1 MWKARVVQW
10 QNAGISVTSMTP
22 TEGALAYV
30 SGFVIPKNSPNKE
43 GAYAYLDAM
52 LDKSAQEAFA
62 VDMGYNPTVSNA
74 VVAPDL
80 NKRIGFTPDEI
91 KKLVDLDYNYLNK
104 NDFQSDERPTSLLSA
119 TTLVGPATVFV
130 AAGLL
135 VPLAILFRY
144 SFDKVDARRIMIET
158 FSFDNYVKF
167 FSDPYYTGV
176 LATTLRVAALC
187 TVVCLAMGLPLAY
200 VLARTQS
207 RFKNVLIMLVVLP
220 LFVGNAV
227 RAAGWM
233 TLFGSKGF
241 LNVTLMQLGIITQP
255 LQIMFT
261 EGAVIAGIIAV
272 NLPYMVLTLQS
283 VIEGINRNVEEA
295 AFSLGAGPAT
305 MFRRVLL
312 PLSLPGILAGTIL
325 TFILGMNAYA
335 TPVLLGGPKF
345 KMMGPL
351 VYGQFQLN
359 NWPFGASVA
368 FVLMTATLTL
378 TATANILIQ
387 RRFRR

>member
-1 MWKARVVQW
+1 MA
-10 QNAGISVTSMTP
+10 AT
-22 TEGALAYV
+22 
-30 SGFVIPKNSPNKE
+30 
-43 GAYAYLDAM
+43 
-52 LDKSAQEAFA
+52 AQ
-62 VDMGYNPTVSNA
+62 TH
-74 VVAPDL
+74 
-80 NKRIGFTPDEI
+80 
-91 KKLVDLDYNYLNK
+91 
-104 NDFQSDERPTSLLSA
+104 FQSDERPTSLLSA

-200 VLARTQS
+200 
-207 RFKNVLIMLVVLP
+207 VLIMLVVLP

-368 FVLMTATLTL
+368 FVLMTATLGL
-378 TATANILIQ
+378 TATAHILVQ
-387 RRFRR
+387 RRYRR

>member
-1 MWKARVVQW
+1 MA
-10 QNAGISVTSMTP
+10 AT
-22 TEGALAYV
+22 
-30 SGFVIPKNSPNKE
+30 
-43 GAYAYLDAM
+43 
-52 LDKSAQEAFA
+52 AQ
-62 VDMGYNPTVSNA
+62 TH
-74 VVAPDL
+74 
-80 NKRIGFTPDEI
+80 
-91 KKLVDLDYNYLNK
+91 
-104 NDFQSDERPTSLLSA
+104 FQSDERPTSLLSA

-135 VPLAILFRY
+135 VPLAILLRY
-144 SFDKVDARRIMIET
+144 SFDKVDSRRIMIET

-176 LATTLRVAALC
+176 LWTTLRVAALC
-187 TVVCLAMGLPLAY
+187 TVICVIMGLPLAY

>member
-1 MWKARVVQW
+1 MA
-10 QNAGISVTSMTP
+10 ATAT
-22 TEGALAYV
+22 
-30 SGFVIPKNSPNKE
+30 
-43 GAYAYLDAM
+43 
-52 LDKSAQEAFA
+52 AQ
-62 VDMGYNPTVSNA
+62 
-74 VVAPDL
+74 
-80 NKRIGFTPDEI
+80 
-91 KKLVDLDYNYLNK
+91 
-104 NDFQSDERPTSLLSA
+104 FQSEEAPTSVLSA

-135 VPLAILFRY
+135 LPLAILFRY
-144 SFDKVDARRIMIET
+144 SLNTMDARRIMHEA
-158 FSFDNYVKF
+158 FSLQNYLKF
-167 FSDPYYTGV
+167 FADPYYLGV
-176 LATTLRVAALC
+176 FWTTLRVAALC
-187 TVVCLAMGLPLAY
+187 TLVCLVMALPLAY
-200 VLARTQS
+200 VLARTQT

-233 TLFGSKGF
+233 TIFGSKGF
-241 LNVTLMQLGIITQP
+241 LNVTLMQLGLIHQP
-255 LQIMFT
+255 LEIMYT
-261 EGAVIAGIIAV
+261 ESAVVAGIIAV

-325 TFILGMNAYA
+325 TFILSMNAYA

-345 KMMGPL
+345 RMMGPL
-351 VYGQFQLN
+351 IYGQFQLN
-359 NWPFGASVA
+359 NWPFGASAA
-368 FVLMTATLTL
+368 FILMTATLGL

>member
-1 MWKARVVQW
+1 MA
-10 QNAGISVTSMTP
+10 ATSV
-22 TEGALAYV
+22 
-30 SGFVIPKNSPNKE
+30 
-43 GAYAYLDAM
+43 
-52 LDKSAQEAFA
+52 AQ
-62 VDMGYNPTVSNA
+62 
-74 VVAPDL
+74 
-80 NKRIGFTPDEI
+80 
-91 KKLVDLDYNYLNK
+91 
-104 NDFQSDERPTSLLSA
+104 FQSDEKPSSLLSA
-119 TTLVGPATVFV
+119 STLVGPATVFV
-130 AAGLL
+130 TVGLL

-144 SFDKVDARRIMIET
+144 SFNNFEPRRMMVET
-158 FSFDNYVKF
+158 FSLDNYVKF

-176 LATTLRVAALC
+176 LWTTLRVAALC

-241 LNVTLMQLGIITQP
+241 LNVTLMQLGIIREP

-261 EGAVIAGIIAV
+261 EGAVVAGIIAV

>member
-1 MWKARVVQW
+1 
-10 QNAGISVTSMTP
+10 
-22 TEGALAYV
+22 
-30 SGFVIPKNSPNKE
+30 
-43 GAYAYLDAM
+43 
-52 LDKSAQEAFA
+52 
-62 VDMGYNPTVSNA
+62 
-74 VVAPDL
+74 
-80 NKRIGFTPDEI
+80 
-91 KKLVDLDYNYLNK
+91 
-104 NDFQSDERPTSLLSA
+104 LLSA

-135 VPLAILFRY
+135 LPLAILFRY
-144 SFDKVDARRIMIET
+144 SFNTINPRRIMLET
-158 FSFDNYVKF
+158 FSLDNYVKF
-167 FSDPYYTGV
+167 FADPYYTGV
-176 LATTLRVAALC
+176 LWTTLRVAALC
-187 TVVCLAMGLPLAY
+187 TVICLVMGLPLAY

-241 LNVTLMQLGIITQP
+241 LNVSLMQFGVITQP
-255 LQIMFT
+255 LQIMYT
-261 EGAVIAGIIAV
+261 EGAVVAGIIAV

-359 NWPFGASVA
+359 NWPFGAAVA
-368 FVLMTATLTL
+368 FVLMTATLGL
-378 TATANILIQ
+378 TATANILVQ

>member
-1 MWKARVVQW
+1 MAATARTQ
-10 QNAGISVTSMTP
+10 
-22 TEGALAYV
+22 
-30 SGFVIPKNSPNKE
+30 
-43 GAYAYLDAM
+43 
-52 LDKSAQEAFA
+52 
-62 VDMGYNPTVSNA
+62 
-74 VVAPDL
+74 
-80 NKRIGFTPDEI
+80 
-91 KKLVDLDYNYLNK
+91 
-104 NDFQSDERPTSLLSA
+104 FQSDEAPTSLLSA

-135 VPLAILFRY
+135 LPLAILFRY

-220 LFVGNAV
+220 LFVGARGRLDDACSAPRAFSTSPDAV
-227 RAAGWM
+227 GSSPSRCRSCSPRAPSLPAS
-233 TLFGSKGF
+233 LPS
-241 LNVTLMQLGIITQP
+241 IC
-255 LQIMFT
+255 
-261 EGAVIAGIIAV
+261 
-272 NLPYMVLTLQS
+272 PYMVLMQS

-325 TFILGMNAYA
+325 
-335 TPVLLGGPKF
+335 
-345 KMMGPL
+345 
-351 VYGQFQLN
+351 
-359 NWPFGASVA
+359 
-368 FVLMTATLTL
+368 
-378 TATANILIQ
+378 
-387 RRFRR
+387 

>member
-1 MWKARVVQW
+1 MA
-10 QNAGISVTSMTP
+10 AAAP
-22 TEGALAYV
+22 
-30 SGFVIPKNSPNKE
+30 
-43 GAYAYLDAM
+43 
-52 LDKSAQEAFA
+52 AQ
-62 VDMGYNPTVSNA
+62 
-74 VVAPDL
+74 
-80 NKRIGFTPDEI
+80 
-91 KKLVDLDYNYLNK
+91 
-104 NDFQSDERPTSLLSA
+104 FQSDETRTSLLSA
-119 TTLVGPATVFV
+119 SMMVGPATVFV

-135 VPLAILFRY
+135 VPLAILLRY
-144 SFDKVDARRIMIET
+144 SFNRFDPRRMMIET
-158 FSFDNYVKF
+158 FSLDNYVKF
-167 FSDPYYTGV
+167 FADPYYTGV
-176 LATTLRVAALC
+176 LWTTLRVAALC
-187 TVVCLAMGLPLAY
+187 TVVCLVMALPLAY
-200 VLARTQS
+200 VLARTQT
-207 RFKNVLIMLVVLP
+207 RFKNLLIMLVVLP

-233 TLFGSKGF
+233 VIFGSKGF
-241 LNVTLMQLGIITQP
+241 LNVTLMQAGVIHEP
-255 LQIMFT
+255 LEIMFT
-261 EGAVIAGIIAV
+261 EGAVVAGIIAV

-295 AFSLGAGPAT
+295 AFSLGAPPMT

-312 PLSLPGILAGTIL
+312 PLALPGILAGTIL

-359 NWPFGASVA
+359 NWPFGASAA
-368 FVLMTATLTL
+368 FILMTATLGL

>member
-1 MWKARVVQW
+1 MATTT
-10 QNAGISVTSMTP
+10 ATH
-22 TEGALAYV
+22 
-30 SGFVIPKNSPNKE
+30 
-43 GAYAYLDAM
+43 
-52 LDKSAQEAFA
+52 
-62 VDMGYNPTVSNA
+62 
-74 VVAPDL
+74 
-80 NKRIGFTPDEI
+80 
-91 KKLVDLDYNYLNK
+91 
-104 NDFQSDERPTSLLSA
+104 FQPDERPSSLLSA
-119 TTLVGPATVFV
+119 TALVGPATAFV

-135 VPLAILFRY
+135 VPMAILLRY
-144 SFDKVDARRIMIET
+144 SFNRFDPRRMMIET
-158 FSFDNYVKF
+158 FSLDNYVKF
-167 FSDPYYTGV
+167 FADPYYTGV
-176 LATTLRVAALC
+176 LWTTLRVSALC
-187 TVVCLAMGLPLAY
+187 TVACLIMGLPLAY

-241 LNVTLMQLGIITQP
+241 LNVTLMQFGLISTP
-255 LQIMFT
+255 LQMMFT

-295 AFSLGAGPAT
+295 AFSLGAGPVT

-312 PLSLPGILAGTIL
+312 PLALPGILAGTIL

-351 VYGQFQLN
+351 VYGQFRLN
-359 NWPFGASVA
+359 NWPFGASAA
-368 FVLMTATLTL
+368 FILMTATLGL
-378 TATANILIQ
+378 TAAANILVQ

>member
-1 MWKARVVQW
+1 MPPA
-10 QNAGISVTSMTP
+10 AP
-22 TEGALAYV
+22 
-30 SGFVIPKNSPNKE
+30 
-43 GAYAYLDAM
+43 
-52 LDKSAQEAFA
+52 AQ
-62 VDMGYNPTVSNA
+62 
-74 VVAPDL
+74 
-80 NKRIGFTPDEI
+80 
-91 KKLVDLDYNYLNK
+91 
-104 NDFQSDERPTSLLSA
+104 FQSDETPTSLLSA

-135 VPLAILFRY
+135 APLAILFRY
-144 SFDKVDARRIMIET
+144 SLNTINPRRVMVET
-158 FSFDNYVKF
+158 FSLDNYTKF
-167 FSDPYYTGV
+167 FADPYYTGV
-176 LATTLRVAALC
+176 LWTTLRVAALC
-187 TVVCLAMGLPLAY
+187 TVACLVMGFPLAY

-241 LNVTLMQLGIITQP
+241 LNVTLIQLGVITEP
-255 LQIMFT
+255 LQIMYT
-261 EGAVIAGIIAV
+261 ESAVVAGIIAV

-295 AFSLGAGPAT
+295 AFSLGAGPMT
-305 MFRRVLL
+305 MFGRVLL

-345 KMMGPL
+345 RMMGPL

-368 FVLMTATLTL
+368 FVLMAATLGL
-378 TATANILIQ
+378 TATANILVQ

>member
-1 MWKARVVQW
+1 
-10 QNAGISVTSMTP
+10 VTTATSFH
-22 TEGALAYV
+22 A
-30 SGFVIPKNSPNKE
+30 
-43 GAYAYLDAM
+43 
-52 LDKSAQEAFA
+52 
-62 VDMGYNPTVSNA
+62 
-74 VVAPDL
+74 
-80 NKRIGFTPDEI
+80 
-91 KKLVDLDYNYLNK
+91 
-104 NDFQSDERPTSLLSA
+104 DERPSSLLSA
-119 TTLVGPATVFV
+119 SALVGPATAFV
-130 AAGLL
+130 TLGLL
-135 VPLAILFRY
+135 APMAILLRY
-144 SFDKVDARRIMIET
+144 SFNRFDPRRMMIET
-158 FSFDNYVKF
+158 FSLDNYVKF

-176 LATTLRVAALC
+176 LWTTLRVAALC
-187 TVVCLAMGLPLAY
+187 TVFCLIMGLPLAY
-200 VLARTQS
+200 VLARTRS

-233 TLFGSKGF
+233 TLFGTKGF
-241 LNVTLMQLGIITQP
+241 LNVTLMQFGIITAP
-255 LQIMFT
+255 LQMMFT
-261 EGAVIAGIIAV
+261 EGAVVAGIIAV

-359 NWPFGASVA
+359 NWPFGASAA
-368 FVLMTATLTL
+368 FILMTATLGL
-378 TATANILIQ
+378 TAAANILIQ

>member
-1 MWKARVVQW
+1 MATASTRQS
-10 QNAGISVTSMTP
+10 Q
-22 TEGALAYV
+22 
-30 SGFVIPKNSPNKE
+30 
-43 GAYAYLDAM
+43 
-52 LDKSAQEAFA
+52 
-62 VDMGYNPTVSNA
+62 
-74 VVAPDL
+74 
-80 NKRIGFTPDEI
+80 PDEAA
-91 KKLVDLDYNYLNK
+91 
-104 NDFQSDERPTSLLSA
+104 TSWLSA
-119 TTLVGPATVFV
+119 TALVGPATAFV
-130 AAGLL
+130 TVGLL

-144 SFDKVDARRIMIET
+144 SFNQLGPRRVMVET
-158 FSFDNYVKF
+158 FALDNYVKF
-167 FSDPYYTGV
+167 FADPYYTGV
-176 LATTLRVAALC
+176 LWTTLRVAALC
-187 TVVCLAMGLPLAY
+187 TVTCLIMALPLAY

-255 LQIMFT
+255 LQIMYT
-261 EGAVIAGIIAV
+261 ESAVVVGIIAV

-283 VIEGINRNVEEA
+283 VIEGIDRNVEEA
-295 AFSLGAGPAT
+295 AFSLGAGPAM

-368 FVLMTATLTL
+368 FVLMTATLGL
-378 TATANILIQ
+378 TATANILVQ

>member
-1 MWKARVVQW
+1 MAA
-10 QNAGISVTSMTP
+10 NAP
-22 TEGALAYV
+22 RA
-30 SGFVIPKNSPNKE
+30 
-43 GAYAYLDAM
+43 
-52 LDKSAQEAFA
+52 
-62 VDMGYNPTVSNA
+62 
-74 VVAPDL
+74 
-80 NKRIGFTPDEI
+80 
-91 KKLVDLDYNYLNK
+91 
-104 NDFQSDERPTSLLSA
+104 FQSDERPSSLLSA
-119 TTLVGPATVFV
+119 TALVGPATAFV
-130 AAGLL
+130 TVGLL
-135 VPLAILFRY
+135 LPLLILLRY
-144 SFDKVDARRIMIET
+144 SFNKLGPRRIMIET
-158 FSFDNYVKF
+158 FSPDNYVKF
-167 FSDPYYTGV
+167 FADPYYVGV
-176 LATTLRVAALC
+176 LWTTLRVAALC
-187 TVVCLAMGLPLAY
+187 TVACLVMALPLAY
-200 VLARTQS
+200 VLARAQS

-233 TLFGSKGF
+233 TLFGAKGF
-241 LNVTLMQLGIITQP
+241 LNVTLIRLGVITEP
-255 LQIMFT
+255 LQLMYT
-261 EGAVIAGIIAV
+261 EGAVVAGIIAV

-368 FVLMTATLTL
+368 FILMTATLAL
-378 TATANILIQ
+378 TATANILVQ